1 MKIFTDTNVLV
12 SAFTARGLCAD
23 LLEVILAD
31 HQLITGEIVLT
42 ELERVLTKKLNVPQ
56 NKVSKTLLFLRKYQI
71 EPIPD
76 KPSDV
81 KVRDEDDRC
90 VLESALRAKA
100 DILVTG
106 DKDLL
111 VIANNVP
118 QLKIISPR
126 GFWEL
131 LKE

>member
-1 MKIFTDTNVLV
+1 M
-12 SAFTARGLCAD
+12 
-23 LLEVILAD
+23 
-31 HQLITGEIVLT
+31 
-42 ELERVLTKKLNVPQ
+42 ERVLIEKLHVPQ
-56 NKVSKTLLFLRKYQI
+56 DKVSKTLLFLRKHRI

-81 KVRDEDDRC
+81 NVRDEDDRW

-111 VIANNVP
+111 VISKSVS

-131 LKE
+131 LKK

>member
-1 MKIFTDTNVLV
+1 MKIFVDTNVLV

-31 HQLITGEIVLT
+31 HQLITGEIVLN
-42 ELERVLTKKLNVPQ
+42 ELERVLIKKLRVPQ

-71 EPIPD
+71 ESIPD

-81 KVRDEDDRC
+81 KVRDEDDRW
-90 VLESALRAKA
+90 VLESAFRAKS

-111 VIANNVP
+111 VISKSIS

>member
-12 SAFTARGLCAD
+12 SAFTTRGLCAD

-42 ELERVLTKKLNVPQ
+42 ELEQVLTKKLNVPQ
-56 NKVSKTLLFLRKYQI
+56 NKVSKTLLFLRKHQI
-71 EPIPD
+71 EPVPD
-76 KPSDV
+76 NPSEV
-81 KVRDEDDRC
+81 KVRDEDDRW

-100 DILVTG
+100 EILVTG

-111 VIANNVP
+111 VIASNVP